1 MPQGQRETRAKDWSS
16 TKLKALGQGNTNTQ
30 VAAEETSFSRQGE
43 HGTEFDPMTE
53 GLQASTGREN
63 RALNQAE

>member
-53 GLQASTGREN
+53 GL
-63 RALNQAE
+63 